1 MQHKMEDS
9 RSAQRDQR
17 HPDYGSFYIYLERE
31 GLVSWDWHS
40 TTPHI
45 FSSGATWDSPVR
57 RLCRNNIVFLEWRTS
72 LKVKESEKSRGA
84 VEQHADPQSWRSGT
98 VRGMFSCEERGR

>member
-1 MQHKMEDS
+1 MEDS
-9 RSAQRDQR
+9 GSAQRDQR

-45 FSSGATWDSPVR
+45 SLQVLLGTHLCVAFAETTW
-57 RLCRNNIVFLEWRTS
+57 FLGWRTS
-72 LKVKESEKSRGA
+72 LKVKESEKSCGA
-84 VEQHADPQSWRSGT
+84 VERHADPQSWRSGT
-98 VRGMFSCEERGR
+98 VRGMFSCEDRER